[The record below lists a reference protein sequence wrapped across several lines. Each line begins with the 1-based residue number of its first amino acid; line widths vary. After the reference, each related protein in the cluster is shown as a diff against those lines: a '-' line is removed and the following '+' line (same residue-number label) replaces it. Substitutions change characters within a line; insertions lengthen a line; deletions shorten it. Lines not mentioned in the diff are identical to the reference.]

1 MLRRNSPT
9 LQYKGQLRRLIAQVY
24 IKLAIDSFLL
34 ERIIMKS
41 SVLIAQC
48 NGSSLMTPLALRLVT
63 YKPRFDS
70 AIFVRNRAR
79 SLREV
84 CFQMKNRVATRRL
97 KTFFRQGELMQ
108 QLTRLSLKFS
118 VHLTNNSLTFF
129 FFIHRLNYHTMATR
143 RAFRNP
149 LLPAFIHQER
159 LIACKSP

>member
-1 MLRRNSPT
+1 
-9 LQYKGQLRRLIAQVY
+9 
-24 IKLAIDSFLL
+24 
-34 ERIIMKS
+34 
-41 SVLIAQC
+41 
-48 NGSSLMTPLALRLVT
+48 MTPLALRLVT

-129 FFIHRLNYHTMATR
+129 FFHTQTE
-143 RAFRNP
+143 
-149 LLPAFIHQER
+149 LPHNGNKTS
-159 LIACKSP
+159 L